1 MRSTDLLEITF
12 RLSDYRRDAEA
23 KIWSPYPNSQEVAT
37 NIEKSRENKA
47 TRAYFLYGTGLRS
60 QIPKLL

>member
-12 RLSDYRRDAEA
+12 WLSDYWRHAET
-23 KIWSPYPNSQEVAT
+23 KIWIPYPNSQEVAT

-47 TRAYFLYGTGLRS
+47 ERAYFLYGTGLRS
-60 QIPKLL
+60 